1 MSDTN
6 FKTFFFNSKNFDVLR
21 ICNWSSSSKA
31 NIRDDRTYVQKI
43 LLFFL
48 MGKIGLPRLRSAGFR
63 TGMEIGLTPLCTL
76 TIGFRQ
82 DTSCLFNPTAP
93 CTPSHAFTHSL
104 KRLFTTCR
112 VFSRSFTGK
121 T

>member
-1 MSDTN
+1 MQLV
-6 FKTFFFNSKNFDVLR
+6 FF
-21 ICNWSSSSKA
+21 SSKA
-31 NIRDDRTYVQKI
+31 NIRDDHTYVQKI

-48 MGKIGLPRLRSAGFR
+48 MGKIGLPRLRSVVFR
-63 TGMEIGLTPLCTL
+63 TGVEIGLTPLCTL

-112 VFSRSFTGK
+112 VFSPSFTGK
-121 T
+121 TPRSEARARTAGCAAGRGER